1 MILLITL
8 KVVEIASIDGVSLQI
23 DYPAD
28 VNQHHDI

>member
-8 KVVEIASIDGVSLQI
+8 KVVKMALIDGLSLQI
-23 DYPAD
+23 DYPD